1 MCDTFHLPSGDQRF
15 FGKNSD
21 RNPREV
27 QVVRLIARRNPS
39 ESAVVGGRRLCV
51 PDAGYALVLSC
62 PTWME
67 GAEMGINEKGVA
79 IGNEAVFSKFPAA
92 PDGVLG
98 MDFLKA
104 ALMAAGSAT
113 EARDALIALTEG
125 HEQGG
130 NGALKGKLVYDNSYL
145 ISGFDGAY
153 ILETAGKR
161 WAWRELDGPAVIS
174 NSYTI
179 QADYKRLDT
188 ASRKSIAPVNDR
200 MACLDESDAGR
211 IADKES
217 WKAYVEKGFKPK
229 LMARLSAGDARR
241 AAIEPALLAAAD
253 SGGRQA
259 AFSVLRAHGLSDP
272 DTPGKGRNVCCHD
285 RDLWGNASTASM
297 LVERGTDPTRFV
309 AWFTGASYPCSNLF
323 KPILFDGGFKIL
335 WDGFDT
341 DGEAYWKGRRE
352 SLRTVAANPAAGDA
366 RAADL
371 SAAQDSVGA
380 IVDALDAGADGK
392 ALAAAKADIS
402 QLVANWDKL
411 AASSR

>member
-21 RNPREV
+21 RNPKEV
-27 QVVRLIARRNPS
+27 QVVRLIAHRDPS
-39 ESAVVGGRRLCV
+39 GSAVVGGRRLCV
-51 PDAGYALVLSC
+51 PDAGYAMVLSC

-67 GAEMGINEKGVA
+67 GAEMGVNEKGVA

-104 ALMAAGSAT
+104 ALMAAASAT

-125 HEQGG
+125 HAQGG

-145 ISGFDGAY
+145 ISGFDGAF

-174 NSYTI
+174 NSYSI
-179 QADYKRLDT
+179 QADYKRLDP
-188 ASRKSIAPVNDR
+188 ASRKSIAPVNER
-200 MACLDESDAGR
+200 MACLDEADAGR

-241 AAIEPALLAAAD
+241 AAIEPALMAAAD

-259 AFSVLRAHGLSDP
+259 AFSILRAHGLSDP
-272 DTPGKGRNVCCHD
+272 ATPGKGRNVCSHD
-285 RDLWGNASTASM
+285 RDLWGNATTASM

-309 AWFTGASYPCSNLF
+309 AWFTAASYPCSNLF
-323 KPILFDGGFKIL
+323 KPILFDGGFKPL

-341 DGEAYWKGRRE
+341 EGEAYWKGRRE
-352 SLRTVAANPAAGDA
+352 TLRRVTTNPGAGDA
-366 RAADL
+366 VAADL
-371 SAAQDSVGA
+371 SAAQGSLGA
-380 IVDALDAGADGK
+380 IVDTLVSGTDNK
-392 ALAAAKADIS
+392 ALGAAQVDIS
-402 QLVANWDKL
+402 RQVSAWDAKTI
-411 AASSR
+411 

>member
-21 RNPREV
+21 RNPKEV
-27 QVVRLIARRNPS
+27 QVVRHIAQRKPS
-39 ESAVVGGRRLCV
+39 DSAIVGGRRLCV
-51 PDAGYALVLSC
+51 PDAGYAMVLAC

-104 ALMAAGSAT
+104 ALMAAGNAV

-174 NSYTI
+174 NSYSIT
-179 QADYKRLDT
+179 ADYKRLDP
-188 ASRKSIAPVNDR
+188 ASRKSIAPVNER
-200 MACLDESDAGR
+200 MACLDEADAGR
-211 IADKES
+211 LADKES
-217 WKAYVEKGFKPK
+217 WKAYVQKGFKPR
-229 LMARLSAGDARR
+229 LMAWLSAGDARR

-253 SGGRQA
+253 TGGRQA
-259 AFSVLRAHGLSDP
+259 AFSILRAHGLSDP
-272 DTPGKGRNVCCHD
+272 ATPGKGRNVCCHD

-297 LVERGTDPTRFV
+297 LVERGSDPSRFV
-309 AWFTGASYPCSNLF
+309 AWFTAASYPCSNLF
-323 KPILFDGGFKIL
+323 KPILFDGGFKNL

-341 DGEAYWKGRRE
+341 DGEVYWKSRRE
-352 SLRTVAANPAAGDA
+352 TLRRVATNPAAGDA
-366 RAADL
+366 HAAEV
-371 SAAQDSVGA
+371 SAIQGSLGA
-380 IVDALDAGADGK
+380 IVDALGPGADGT
-392 ALAAAKADIS
+392 ALAAAKAEIS
-402 QLVANWDKL
+402 SLVATWDK
-411 AASSR
+411 AAATNP

>member
-1 MCDTFHLPSGDQRF
+1 MCDTFHLPSGDQQF

-27 QVVRLIARRNPS
+27 QVVRLIARRDPS
-39 ESAVVGGRRLCV
+39 DTAVVGGRNLCTS
-51 PDAGYALVLSC
+51 DAGYAMVLSC

-67 GAEMGINEKGVA
+67 GAEMGVNEKGVA

-98 MDFLKA
+98 MDFLRA
-104 ALMAAGSAT
+104 ALMSAGSAA
-113 EARDALIALTEG
+113 EARDVLIALTEG

-130 NGALKGKLVYDNSYL
+130 NGALKGTLVYDNSYM

-174 NSYTI
+174 NSYSI
-179 QADYKRLDT
+179 QADYKRLDP
-188 ASRKSIAPVNDR
+188 ASRKSIAPVNER
-200 MACLDESDAGR
+200 MACLDEADAGR
-211 IADKES
+211 LADKES

-241 AAIEPALLAAAD
+241 AAIEPALMAAAD
-253 SGGRQA
+253 TGGRQA
-259 AFSVLRAHGLSDP
+259 AFSILRAHGLSDP
-272 DTPGKGRNVCCHD
+272 MTPGKGRNVCCHD
-285 RDLWGNASTASM
+285 RDLWGNATTASM
-297 LVERGTDPTRFV
+297 LIERGTDPTRFV

-323 KPILFDGGFKIL
+323 KPILFDGGFRSL

-341 DGEAYWKGRRE
+341 DGEAYWTKRRE
-352 SLRTVAANPAAGDA
+352 ALRKVAANPAAGDA
-366 RAADL
+366 RAADV
-371 SAAQDSVGA
+371 SAAQDSLGA
-380 IVDALDAGADGK
+380 IVDTLTPGAADK
-392 ALAAAKADIS
+392 AISAAKAEIS
-402 QLVANWDKL
+402 RLVAAWD
-411 AASSR
+411 A

>member
-1 MCDTFHLPSGDQRF
+1 MCDTFHLPSGGQQF

-21 RNPREV
+21 RNPNEV

-39 ESAVVGGRRLCV
+39 GSAVVGGRRLGV
-51 PDAGYALVLSC
+51 PDAGYAMVLSC

-98 MDFLKA
+98 MDFLRA
-104 ALMAAGSAT
+104 ALMASGSAV

-130 NGALKGKLVYDNSYL
+130 NGALKGKLVYDNSYM
-145 ISGFDGAY
+145 ISGFDGAF

-174 NSYTI
+174 NSYSI
-179 QADYKRLDT
+179 QADYKRLDP
-188 ASRKSIAPVNDR
+188 ASRKSIAPVNER
-200 MACLDESDAGR
+200 MACLDEADAGR

-217 WKAYVEKGFKPK
+217 WKAYVEKGFKPR
-229 LMARLSAGDARR
+229 LMARLSGGDARR

-253 SGGRQA
+253 SGGSQA
-259 AFSVLRAHGLSDP
+259 AFSILRAHGLSDP
-272 DTPGKGRNVCCHD
+272 ATPGKGRNVCCHD
-285 RDLWGNASTASM
+285 RDLWGNATTASM
-297 LVERGTDPTRFV
+297 LVERGADPARFV
-309 AWFTGASYPCSNLF
+309 VWFTGASYPCSNLF
-323 KPILFDGGFKIL
+323 KPILFDGAFKPL

-341 DGEAYWKGRRE
+341 DGEAYWKSRRE
-352 SLRTVAANPAAGDA
+352 ALRRVAKNPAAGDA
-366 RAADL
+366 RAADI
-371 SAAQDSVGA
+371 SAAQAALGA
-380 IVDALDAGADGK
+380 LADTVKAGADDK
-392 ALAAAKADIS
+392 AIAAAKAEIS
-402 QLVANWDKL
+402 RQVADWD
-411 AASSR
+411 A

>member
-1 MCDTFHLPSGDQRF
+1 MCDTFHLPSGEQRY

-21 RNPREV
+21 RNPKEV
-27 QVVRLIARRNPS
+27 QVVRQIARRNPS
-39 ESAVVGGRRLCV
+39 DSAVVGGRRLCV
-51 PDAGYALVLSC
+51 PDAGYAMVLSC

-67 GAEMGINEKGVA
+67 GAEMGVNEKGVA

-104 ALMAAGSAT
+104 ALMAAGSAA

-161 WAWRELDGPAVIS
+161 WAWRELEGPAAIS
-174 NSYTI
+174 NAYSI
-179 QADYKRLDT
+179 QADYKRLDP
-188 ASRKSIAPVNDR
+188 ASRKSIAPVNER
-200 MACLDESDAGR
+200 MACLDEADAGR

-217 WKAYVEKGFKPK
+217 WKAYVEKGFKPR

-241 AAIEPALLAAAD
+241 AAIEPALMAAAD
-253 SGGRQA
+253 TGGRQA
-259 AFSVLRAHGLSDP
+259 AFSILRAHGLSDP
-272 DTPGKGRNVCCHD
+272 ATPGKGRNVCCHD

-297 LVERGTDPTRFV
+297 LLERGTDPSRFV
-309 AWFTGASYPCSNLF
+309 VWFTSASYPCSNLF
-323 KPILFDGGFKIL
+323 KPILYDGGFKPL

-341 DGEAYWKGRRE
+341 SGEAYWTNRRDA
-352 SLRTVAANPAAGDA
+352 LRKVAANPAAGDA
-366 RAADL
+366 HAAAL
-371 SAAQDSVGA
+371 SAAQDALGA
-380 IVDALDAGADGK
+380 IVDTLIPGADEMK
-392 ALAAAKADIS
+392 LAAAKTDIS
-402 QLVANWDKL
+402 QLVASWDV
-411 AASSR
+411 

>member
-1 MCDTFHLPSGDQRF
+1 MCDTFYLPSGDQFF
-15 FGKNSD
+15 FGRNSD
-21 RNPREV
+21 RNPKEV
-27 QVVRLIARRNPS
+27 QVVRLITQRKPS

-51 PDAGYALVLSC
+51 PDAGYAIVLSC

-67 GAEMGINEKGVA
+67 GAGMGINEKGVA
-79 IGNEAVFSKFPAA
+79 IGNEAVFSKYPAA
-92 PDGVLG
+92 PDGVPG

-104 ALMAAGSAT
+104 ALMAAGSAS

-125 HEQGG
+125 HTQGG
-130 NGALKGKLVYDNSYL
+130 NSARKGKLVYDNNYM

-179 QADYKRLDT
+179 QADYKRLDP
-188 ASRKSIAPVNDR
+188 ASRKSIAPVNER
-200 MACLDESDAGR
+200 MACLDEADAGR

-217 WKAYVEKGFKPK
+217 WKAYVEKGFKPQ

-241 AAIEPALLAAAD
+241 AAIEPALMAAAD

-259 AFSVLRAHGLSDP
+259 AFSILRAHGLSDP
-272 DTPGKGRNVCCHD
+272 ATPGKGRNVCSHD
-285 RDLWGNASTASM
+285 RDLWGNATTASM
-297 LVERGTDPTRFV
+297 LIERGTDPSRFI

-323 KPILFDGGFKIL
+323 KPILFDGGFKPL

-341 DGEAYWKGRRE
+341 DGEAYWTKRRAA
-352 SLRTVAANPAAGDA
+352 LRKVATNPAAGDA
-366 RAADL
+366 RASDI
-371 SAAQDSVGA
+371 SAAQDSLGA
-380 IVDALDAGADGK
+380 IVDALIPGADGK
-392 ALAAAKADIS
+392 TLATAKAATNR
-402 QLVANWDKL
+402 LVATWD
-411 AASSR
+411 A